1 MKTAFAKLTVAILA
15 LALTT
20 GGCYA
25 QAMGGSGSGGGR
37 KQHQQKAEKPAA
49 QTPKVDE
56 KAYNAAI
63 KRLPDKP
70 FDPWLNAR

>member
-1 MKTAFAKLTVAILA
+1 MKTTFAKLTVAILA
-15 LALTT
+15 FALTT

>member
-1 MKTAFAKLTVAILA
+1 MTTFAKLTIATLA

-25 QAMGGSGSGGGR
+25 QAMGGGSGGGR
-37 KQHQQKAEKPAA
+37 KQHQQKAEKPTA

-70 FDPWLNAR
+70 FDPWRNAR

>member
-1 MKTAFAKLTVAILA
+1 MKGAFGKITVTILA

-25 QAMGGSGSGGGR
+25 QAMGGSGGGR
-37 KQHQQKAEKPAA
+37 KQHQQKTEKPAA

-70 FDPWLNAR
+70 FDPWRNAR